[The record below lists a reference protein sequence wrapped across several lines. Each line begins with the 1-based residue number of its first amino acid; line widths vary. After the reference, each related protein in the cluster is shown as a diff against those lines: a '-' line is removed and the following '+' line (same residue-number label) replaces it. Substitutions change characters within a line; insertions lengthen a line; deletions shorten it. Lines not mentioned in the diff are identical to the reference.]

1 MFGVLLNT
9 HLVIFV
15 EDAEMPKINVSNQF
29 SGN

>member
-9 HLVIFV
+9 HFVIFV
-15 EDAEMPKINVSNQF
+15 EDGEIPKINVSNQF